1 MRPEWCKP
9 SRRMGVCVSK
19 NDISKAKKMSNKKKT
34 VESLIIVLQNG
45 NDANRCFAAQAL
57 GNIGDSQA
65 VKPMMRALHD
75 EDEDVVMD
83 AVTALGQIGTAENVP
98 DLMECYRI
106 HPVGDVKVAVVEALG
121 RIAEKEKFDYE
132 PLLNFLLEV
141 VSGHGED
148 THWEIDDEEWDDWWD
163 AQFKAIEALAKIGD
177 SRAASAIVAAL
188 DEDEAQE
195 LNEVVFAALAKMGK
209 SGEKILIERLLSNDR
224 IQRRY
229 AAKHLAEVQTV
240 KVRNALSK
248 ALADS
253 DVQVCVAAAKSLAVH
268 SDPAAQSLLLRVF
281 QDSRSV
287 VREQVL
293 EVISQSDFTV
303 PEKQLL
309 NLLKDEDQLVRLQ
322 ALRTVAIQQN
332 VELADQVY
340 EALRDPSLDVVA
352 AAVEAMGKLAYVKAG
367 STVAALLSEQGLN
380 TELRIKSAIA
390 LGTIGSEA
398 ELPTLLEMLKDPEQA
413 VRLNSLNSIAHLDF
427 PGTQDVLLAALR
439 GELHQET
446 ETPLEVSQESKT
458 QIPENSTSDETITA
472 EIPEP
477 KSTLASILEPSREV
491 ELQDSANETV
501 ELTAEEQHFLEIA
514 DTNRKLNQQLQDR
527 KILAPHQDI
536 KRFAA
541 AVLGE
546 ERGQKIVPGLVEVL
560 EDPEPLLQLT
570 AAESLGRIGD
580 TAAVKGLVVLLG
592 SAEKEVRLKAAS
604 ALGKMK
610 APESVSAMREHFP
623 EEKNLFVRIQIL
635 QSLKDLAQMISSEDQ
650 RLSLEKIALLLLE
663 DPESGIRMAAAELLL
678 AVPEKNEEPS
688 VIPMIA
694 KLAFAG
700 GGDQRLEIGRML
712 RKVNPESGSAVFL
725 NILADPKQESHHR
738 VAIEALQEIHRI

>member
-1 MRPEWCKP
+1 
-9 SRRMGVCVSK
+9 VSVKIILK
-19 NDISKAKKMSNKKKT
+19 NAKNMSSKQKT
-34 VESLIIVLQNG
+34 VESLIIVLKSGNG
-45 NDANRCFAAQAL
+45 ANRCFAAQAL

-65 VKPMMRALHD
+65 VKPLLSALHD

-83 AVTALGQIGTAENVP
+83 AVAALGQIGTTANVA
-98 DLMECYRI
+98 DLMDCYRM
-106 HPVGDVKVAVVEALG
+106 HPVGDVKVAAVEALG
-121 RIAEKEKFDYE
+121 SIAEKETFDHE
-132 PLLNFLLEV
+132 PLLNFLMEV

-177 SRAASAIVAAL
+177 PRAASAIVAAL
-188 DEDEAQE
+188 DVDEAQE
-195 LNEVVFAALAKMGK
+195 LNEVVFAALAKMGE
-209 SGEKILIERLLSNDR
+209 SGEKILIERLLSSDR
-224 IQRRY
+224 KQRRY
-229 AAKHLAEVQTV
+229 AAKHLAKVQTD

-248 ALADS
+248 ALEDS

-268 SDPAAQSLLLRVF
+268 AEPVAQSLLLRVF

-293 EVISQSDFTV
+293 EVISHSDFSV
-303 PEKQLL
+303 PEKHLL

-332 VELADQVY
+332 VELAGKVY

-352 AAVEAMGKLAYVKAG
+352 AAVEALGALAYAKAG

-413 VRLNSLNSIAHLDF
+413 VRLNSLNSIAHLEF

-439 GELHQET
+439 GELLQET
-446 ETPLEVSQESKT
+446 ETQPVVSLESKT
-458 QIPENSTSDETITA
+458 QNPESSTTDETITA

-477 KSTLASILEPSREV
+477 KSTLASILAPSSET
-491 ELQDSANETV
+491 ELQDSANETA
-501 ELTAEEQHFLEIA
+501 ELTAEEQHFLDIA
-514 DTNRKLNQQLQDR
+514 DANLKLNQQLQDR

-725 NILADPKQESHHR
+725 NILSDPKQESHHR

>member
-1 MRPEWCKP
+1 M
-9 SRRMGVCVSK
+9 SSK
-19 NDISKAKKMSNKKKT
+19 QKT
-34 VESLIIVLQNG
+34 VESLIIVLKSGNG
-45 NDANRCFAAQAL
+45 ANRCFAAQAL

-65 VKPMMRALHD
+65 VKPLLSALHD

-83 AVTALGQIGTAENVP
+83 AVAALGQIGTTANVA
-98 DLMECYRI
+98 DLMDCYRM
-106 HPVGDVKVAVVEALG
+106 HPVGDVKVAAVEALG
-121 RIAEKEKFDYE
+121 SIAEKETFDHE
-132 PLLNFLLEV
+132 PLLNFLMEV

-177 SRAASAIVAAL
+177 PRAASAIVAAL
-188 DEDEAQE
+188 DVDEAQE
-195 LNEVVFAALAKMGK
+195 LNEVVFAALAKMGE
-209 SGEKILIERLLSNDR
+209 SGEKILIERLLSSDR
-224 IQRRY
+224 KQRRY
-229 AAKHLAEVQTV
+229 AAKHLAKIQTD

-248 ALADS
+248 ALEDS

-268 SDPAAQSLLLRVF
+268 AEPVAQSLLLRVF

-293 EVISQSDFTV
+293 EVISHSDFSV
-303 PEKQLL
+303 PEKHLL

-332 VELADQVY
+332 VELAGKVY

-352 AAVEAMGKLAYVKAG
+352 AAVEALGALAYAKAG

-413 VRLNSLNSIAHLDF
+413 VRLNSLNSIAHLEF

-439 GELHQET
+439 GELLQET
-446 ETPLEVSQESKT
+446 ETQPVVSLESKT
-458 QIPENSTSDETITA
+458 QNPESSTTDETITA

-477 KSTLASILEPSREV
+477 KSTLASILAPSSET
-491 ELQDSANETV
+491 ELQDSANETA
-501 ELTAEEQHFLEIA
+501 ELTAEEQHFLDIA
-514 DTNRKLNQQLQDR
+514 DANLKLNQQLQDR

-580 TAAVKGLVVLLG
+580 PSAVKALVALLD

-604 ALGKMK
+604 ALGKMPV
-610 APESVSAMREHFP
+610 PESVSAMSEHFP

-635 QSLKDLAQMISSEDQ
+635 QSLKDLAQMITSEDQ
-650 RLSLEKIALLLLE
+650 RLAVEKMALLLLE
-663 DPESGIRMAAAELLL
+663 DPESGIRLAAAELLL
-678 AVPEKNEEPS
+678 AVPENNEEQS

-694 KLAFAG
+694 KMAFAG
-700 GGDQRLEIGRML
+700 GGDQRLETGRML
-712 RKVNPESGSAVFL
+712 RKVNPESASAVFL

>member
-1 MRPEWCKP
+1 M
-9 SRRMGVCVSK
+9 SSK
-19 NDISKAKKMSNKKKT
+19 QKT
-34 VESLIIVLQNG
+34 VESLIIVLKSGNG
-45 NDANRCFAAQAL
+45 ANRCFAAQAL

-65 VKPMMRALHD
+65 VKPLLSALHD

-83 AVTALGQIGTAENVP
+83 AVAALGQIGTTANVA
-98 DLMECYRI
+98 DLMDCYRM
-106 HPVGDVKVAVVEALG
+106 HPVGDVKVAAVEALG
-121 RIAEKEKFDYE
+121 SIAEKETFDHE
-132 PLLNFLLEV
+132 PLLNFLMEV

-177 SRAASAIVAAL
+177 PRAASAIVAAL
-188 DEDEAQE
+188 DVDEAQE
-195 LNEVVFAALAKMGK
+195 LNEVVFAALAKMGE
-209 SGEKILIERLLSNDR
+209 SGEKILIERLLSSDR
-224 IQRRY
+224 KQRRY
-229 AAKHLAEVQTV
+229 AAKHLAKIQTD

-248 ALADS
+248 ALEDS

-268 SDPAAQSLLLRVF
+268 AEPVAQSLLLRVF

-293 EVISQSDFTV
+293 EVISHSDFSV
-303 PEKQLL
+303 PEKHLL

-332 VELADQVY
+332 VELAGKVY

-352 AAVEAMGKLAYVKAG
+352 AAVEALGALAYVKAG

-413 VRLNSLNSIAHLDF
+413 VRLNSLNSIAHLEF

-439 GELHQET
+439 GELLQET
-446 ETPLEVSQESKT
+446 ETQPVVSLESKT
-458 QIPENSTSDETITA
+458 QNPESSTTDETITA

-477 KSTLASILEPSREV
+477 KSTLASILAPSSET
-491 ELQDSANETV
+491 ELQDSANETA
-501 ELTAEEQHFLEIA
+501 ELTAEEQHFLDIA
-514 DTNRKLNQQLQDR
+514 DANLKLNQQLQDR

-580 TAAVKGLVVLLG
+580 PSAVKALVALLD

-604 ALGKMK
+604 ALGKMPV
-610 APESVSAMREHFP
+610 PESVSAMSEHFP

-635 QSLKDLAQMISSEDQ
+635 QSLKDLTQMITSEDQ
-650 RLSLEKIALLLLE
+650 RLAVEKMALLLLE
-663 DPESGIRMAAAELLL
+663 DPESGIRLAAAELLL
-678 AVPEKNEEPS
+678 AVPENNEEQS

-694 KLAFAG
+694 KMAFAG
-700 GGDQRLEIGRML
+700 GGDQRLETGRML
-712 RKVNPESGSAVFL
+712 RKVNPESASAVFL

>member
-1 MRPEWCKP
+1 M
-9 SRRMGVCVSK
+9 SSK
-19 NDISKAKKMSNKKKT
+19 QKT
-34 VESLIIVLQNG
+34 VESLIIVLKSGNG
-45 NDANRCFAAQAL
+45 ANRCFAAQAL

-65 VKPMMRALHD
+65 VKPLLSALHD

-83 AVTALGQIGTAENVP
+83 AVAALGQIGTTANVA
-98 DLMECYRI
+98 DLMDCYRM
-106 HPVGDVKVAVVEALG
+106 HPVGDVKVAAVEALG
-121 RIAEKEKFDYE
+121 SIAEKETFDHE
-132 PLLNFLLEV
+132 PLLNFLMEV

-177 SRAASAIVAAL
+177 PRAASAIVAAL
-188 DEDEAQE
+188 DVDEAQE
-195 LNEVVFAALAKMGK
+195 LNEVVFAALAKMGE
-209 SGEKILIERLLSNDR
+209 SGEKILIERLLSSDR
-224 IQRRY
+224 KQRRY
-229 AAKHLAEVQTV
+229 AAKHLAKIQTD

-248 ALADS
+248 ALEDS

-268 SDPAAQSLLLRVF
+268 AEPVAQSLLLRVF

-293 EVISQSDFTV
+293 EVISHSDFSV
-303 PEKQLL
+303 PEKHLL

-332 VELADQVY
+332 VELAGKVY

-352 AAVEAMGKLAYVKAG
+352 AAVEALGALAYAKAG

-413 VRLNSLNSIAHLDF
+413 VRLNSLNSIAHLEF

-439 GELHQET
+439 GELLQET
-446 ETPLEVSQESKT
+446 ETQPVVSLESKT
-458 QIPENSTSDETITA
+458 QIPESSTTDETITA

-477 KSTLASILEPSREV
+477 KSTLASILAPSSET
-491 ELQDSANETV
+491 ELQDSANETA
-501 ELTAEEQHFLEIA
+501 ELTAEEQHFLDIA
-514 DTNRKLNQQLQDR
+514 DANLKLNQQLQDR

-580 TAAVKGLVVLLG
+580 PSAVKALVALLD

-604 ALGKMK
+604 ALGKMPV
-610 APESVSAMREHFP
+610 PESVSAMSEHFP

-635 QSLKDLAQMISSEDQ
+635 QSLKDLAQMITSEDQ
-650 RLSLEKIALLLLE
+650 RLAVEKMALLLLE
-663 DPESGIRMAAAELLL
+663 DPESGIRLAAAELLL
-678 AVPEKNEEPS
+678 AVPENNEEQS

-694 KLAFAG
+694 KMAFAG
-700 GGDQRLEIGRML
+700 GGDQRLETGRML
-712 RKVNPESGSAVFL
+712 RKVNPESASAVFL

>member
-1 MRPEWCKP
+1 M
-9 SRRMGVCVSK
+9 SSK
-19 NDISKAKKMSNKKKT
+19 QKT
-34 VESLIIVLQNG
+34 VESLIIVLKSGNG
-45 NDANRCFAAQAL
+45 ANRCFAAQAL

-65 VKPMMRALHD
+65 VKPLLSALHD

-83 AVTALGQIGTAENVP
+83 AVAALGQIGTTANVA
-98 DLMECYRI
+98 DLMDCYRM
-106 HPVGDVKVAVVEALG
+106 HPVGDVKVAAVEALG
-121 RIAEKEKFDYE
+121 SIAEKETFDHE
-132 PLLNFLLEV
+132 PLLNFLMEV

-177 SRAASAIVAAL
+177 PRAASAIVAAL
-188 DEDEAQE
+188 DVDEAQE
-195 LNEVVFAALAKMGK
+195 LNEVVFAALAKMGE
-209 SGEKILIERLLSNDR
+209 SGEKILIERLLSSDR
-224 IQRRY
+224 KQRRY
-229 AAKHLAEVQTV
+229 AAKHLAKIQTD

-248 ALADS
+248 ALEDS

-268 SDPAAQSLLLRVF
+268 AEPVAQSLLLRVF

-293 EVISQSDFTV
+293 EVISHSDFSV
-303 PEKQLL
+303 PEKHLL

-332 VELADQVY
+332 VELAGKVY

-352 AAVEAMGKLAYVKAG
+352 AAVEALGKLAYAKAG

-413 VRLNSLNSIAHLDF
+413 VRLNSLNSIAHLEF

-439 GELHQET
+439 GELLQET
-446 ETPLEVSQESKT
+446 ETQPVVSLESKT
-458 QIPENSTSDETITA
+458 QNPESSTTDETITA

-477 KSTLASILEPSREV
+477 KSTLASILAPSSET
-491 ELQDSANETV
+491 ELQDSANETA
-501 ELTAEEQHFLEIA
+501 ELTAEEQHFLDIA
-514 DTNRKLNQQLQDR
+514 DANLKLNQQLQDR

-580 TAAVKGLVVLLG
+580 PSAVKALVALLD

-604 ALGKMK
+604 ALGKMPV
-610 APESVSAMREHFP
+610 PESVSAMSEHFP

-635 QSLKDLAQMISSEDQ
+635 QSLKDLAQMITSEDQ
-650 RLSLEKIALLLLE
+650 RLAVEKMALLLLE
-663 DPESGIRMAAAELLL
+663 DPESGIRLAAAELLL
-678 AVPEKNEEPS
+678 AVPENNEEQS

-694 KLAFAG
+694 KMAFAG
-700 GGDQRLEIGRML
+700 GGDQRLETGRML
-712 RKVNPESGSAVFL
+712 RKVNPESASAVFL

>member
-1 MRPEWCKP
+1 M
-9 SRRMGVCVSK
+9 SSK
-19 NDISKAKKMSNKKKT
+19 QKT
-34 VESLIIVLQNG
+34 VESLIIVLKSGNG
-45 NDANRCFAAQAL
+45 ANRCFAAQAL

-65 VKPMMRALHD
+65 VKPLLSALHD

-83 AVTALGQIGTAENVP
+83 AVAALGQIGTTANVA
-98 DLMECYRI
+98 DLMDCYRM
-106 HPVGDVKVAVVEALG
+106 HPVGDVKVAAVEALG
-121 RIAEKEKFDYE
+121 SIAEKETFDHE
-132 PLLNFLLEV
+132 PLLNFLMEV

-177 SRAASAIVAAL
+177 PRAASAIVAAL
-188 DEDEAQE
+188 DVDEAQE
-195 LNEVVFAALAKMGK
+195 LNEVVFAALAKMGE
-209 SGEKILIERLLSNDR
+209 SGEKILIERLLSSDR
-224 IQRRY
+224 KQRRY
-229 AAKHLAEVQTV
+229 AAKHLAKVQTD

-248 ALADS
+248 ALEDS

-268 SDPAAQSLLLRVF
+268 AEPVAQSLLLRVF

-293 EVISQSDFTV
+293 EVISHSDFSV
-303 PEKQLL
+303 PEKHLL

-332 VELADQVY
+332 VELAGKVY

-352 AAVEAMGKLAYVKAG
+352 AAVEALGALAYAKAG

-390 LGTIGSEA
+390 LGTIGSEG

-413 VRLNSLNSIAHLDF
+413 VRLNSLNSIAHLEF

-439 GELHQET
+439 GELLQET
-446 ETPLEVSQESKT
+446 ETQPVVSLESKT
-458 QIPENSTSDETITA
+458 QNPESSTTDETITA

-477 KSTLASILEPSREV
+477 KSTLASILAPSSET
-491 ELQDSANETV
+491 ELQDSANETA
-501 ELTAEEQHFLEIA
+501 ELTAEEQHFLDIA
-514 DTNRKLNQQLQDR
+514 DANLKLNQQLQDR

-580 TAAVKGLVVLLG
+580 PSAVKALVALLD

-604 ALGKMK
+604 ALGKMPV
-610 APESVSAMREHFP
+610 PESVSAMSEHFP

-635 QSLKDLAQMISSEDQ
+635 QSLKDLAQMITSEDQ
-650 RLSLEKIALLLLE
+650 RLAVEKMALLLLE
-663 DPESGIRMAAAELLL
+663 DPESGIRLAAAELLL
-678 AVPEKNEEPS
+678 AVPENNEEQS

-694 KLAFAG
+694 KMAFAG
-700 GGDQRLEIGRML
+700 GGDQRLETGRML
-712 RKVNPESGSAVFL
+712 RKVNPESASAVFL

>member
-1 MRPEWCKP
+1 
-9 SRRMGVCVSK
+9 VSVKIILK
-19 NDISKAKKMSNKKKT
+19 NAKNMSSKQKT
-34 VESLIIVLQNG
+34 VESLIIVLKSGNG
-45 NDANRCFAAQAL
+45 ANRCFAAQAL

-65 VKPMMRALHD
+65 VKPLLSALHD

-83 AVTALGQIGTAENVP
+83 AVAALGQIGTTANVA
-98 DLMECYRI
+98 DLMDCYRM
-106 HPVGDVKVAVVEALG
+106 HPVGDVKVAAVEALG
-121 RIAEKEKFDYE
+121 SIAEKETFDHE
-132 PLLNFLLEV
+132 PLLNFLMEV

-177 SRAASAIVAAL
+177 PRAASAIVAAL
-188 DEDEAQE
+188 DVDEAQE
-195 LNEVVFAALAKMGK
+195 LNEVVFAALAKMGE
-209 SGEKILIERLLSNDR
+209 SGEKILIERLLSSDR
-224 IQRRY
+224 KQRRY
-229 AAKHLAEVQTV
+229 AAKHLAKIQTD

-248 ALADS
+248 ALEDS

-268 SDPAAQSLLLRVF
+268 AEPVAQSLLLRVF

-293 EVISQSDFTV
+293 EVISHSDFSV
-303 PEKQLL
+303 PEKHLL

-332 VELADQVY
+332 VELAGKVY

-413 VRLNSLNSIAHLDF
+413 VRLNSLNSIAHLEF

-439 GELHQET
+439 GELLQET
-446 ETPLEVSQESKT
+446 ETQPVVSLESKT
-458 QIPENSTSDETITA
+458 QNPESSTTDETITA

-477 KSTLASILEPSREV
+477 KSTLASILAPSSET
-491 ELQDSANETV
+491 ELQDSANETA
-501 ELTAEEQHFLEIA
+501 ELTAEEQHFLDIA
-514 DTNRKLNQQLQDR
+514 DANLKLNQQLQDR

-580 TAAVKGLVVLLG
+580 PSAVKALVALLD

-604 ALGKMK
+604 ALGKMPV
-610 APESVSAMREHFP
+610 PESVSAMSEHFP

-635 QSLKDLAQMISSEDQ
+635 QSLKDLAQMITSEDQ
-650 RLSLEKIALLLLE
+650 RLAVEKMALLLLE
-663 DPESGIRMAAAELLL
+663 DPESGIRLAAAELLL
-678 AVPEKNEEPS
+678 AVPENNEEQS

-694 KLAFAG
+694 KMAFAG
-700 GGDQRLEIGRML
+700 GGDQRLETGRML
-712 RKVNPESGSAVFL
+712 RKVNPESASAVFL

>member
-1 MRPEWCKP
+1 M
-9 SRRMGVCVSK
+9 SSK
-19 NDISKAKKMSNKKKT
+19 QKT
-34 VESLIIVLQNG
+34 VESLIIVLKSGNG
-45 NDANRCFAAQAL
+45 ANRCFAAQAL

-65 VKPMMRALHD
+65 VKPLLSALHD

-83 AVTALGQIGTAENVP
+83 AVAALGQIGTTANVA
-98 DLMECYRI
+98 DLMDCYRM
-106 HPVGDVKVAVVEALG
+106 HPVGDVKVAAVEALG
-121 RIAEKEKFDYE
+121 SIAEKETFDHE
-132 PLLNFLLEV
+132 PLLNFLMEV

-177 SRAASAIVAAL
+177 PRAASAIVAAL
-188 DEDEAQE
+188 DVDEAQE
-195 LNEVVFAALAKMGK
+195 LNEVVFAALAKMGE
-209 SGEKILIERLLSNDR
+209 SGEKILIERLLSSDR
-224 IQRRY
+224 KQRRY
-229 AAKHLAEVQTV
+229 AAKHLAKVQTD

-248 ALADS
+248 ALEDS

-268 SDPAAQSLLLRVF
+268 AEPVAQSLLLRVF

-293 EVISQSDFTV
+293 EVISHSDFSV
-303 PEKQLL
+303 PEKHLL

-332 VELADQVY
+332 VELAGKVY

-352 AAVEAMGKLAYVKAG
+352 AAVEALGALAYAKAG

-413 VRLNSLNSIAHLDF
+413 VRLNSLNSIAHLEF

-439 GELHQET
+439 GELLQET
-446 ETPLEVSQESKT
+446 ETQPVVSLESKT
-458 QIPENSTSDETITA
+458 QNPESSTTDETITA

-477 KSTLASILEPSREV
+477 KSTLASILAPSSET
-491 ELQDSANETV
+491 ELQDSANETA
-501 ELTAEEQHFLEIA
+501 ELTAEEQHFLDIA
-514 DTNRKLNQQLQDR
+514 DANLKLNQQLQDR

-580 TAAVKGLVVLLG
+580 PSAVKALVALLD

-604 ALGKMK
+604 ALGKMPV
-610 APESVSAMREHFP
+610 PESVSAMSEHFP

-635 QSLKDLAQMISSEDQ
+635 QSLKDLAQMITSEDQ
-650 RLSLEKIALLLLE
+650 RLAVEKMALLLLE
-663 DPESGIRMAAAELLL
+663 DPESGIRLAAAELLL
-678 AVPEKNEEPS
+678 AVPENNEEQS

-694 KLAFAG
+694 KMAFAG
-700 GGDQRLEIGRML
+700 GGDQRLETGRML
-712 RKVNPESGSAVFL
+712 RKVNPESASAVFL